1 MSETTIKIL
10 PCIKLKLG
18 IPVSHTE
25 FDEQIKTDINSVF
38 FTLYEIGAGPEDG
51 LIVQGNEDAWDD
63 FTTDKKLQ
71 TAIIEYV
78 YLKVKLLFDPPSS
91 STVLDS
97 MNNMISELEFRI
109 NVHVE

>member
-1 MSETTIKIL
+1 MSETINEIL

-51 LIVQGNEDAWDD
+51 LIVQDDKATWND

-71 TAIIEYV
+71 SAIIEYV

-97 MNNMISELEFRI
+97 MKNMISELEFRI